1 MQDLLKHIH
10 LAKANQRKSQRILFD
25 RYNSMLFAVIM
36 KYMRNRQDAE
46 EVLQETWIDI
56 FKSLAN
62 YEDSGKFEG
71 WIKTIAI
78 RKSWK
83 AIKSKPVVYELADY
97 HQVQKIRID
106 QQIMDK
112 LTCEEILK
120 LLHYIPSGAREVF
133 KMNVLDG
140 YTHKEIASI
149 MSIGE
154 STSRAHLTKARSILK
169 TLFEKL
175 NLSVSNGI

>member
-1 MQDLLKHIH
+1 MKNLLKHID
-10 LAKANQRKSQRILFD
+10 LAKANNRKSQRALFD
-25 RYNSMLFAVIM
+25 RYNAMLFAIIK
-36 KYMRNRQDAE
+36 KYIQNRQDAE

-62 YEDSGKFEG
+62 YRDAGKFEG

-78 RKSWK
+78 RKAWK
-83 AIKSKPVVYELADY
+83 AIKSKPVVYELASY
-97 HQVQKIRID
+97 NQVQKTKLD
-106 QQIMDK
+106 KQIMDK

-120 LLHYIPSGAREVF
+120 LLQYVPTSAREVF

-140 YTHKEIASI
+140 FTHKEIAEI
-149 MSIGE
+149 MSIE
-154 STSRAHLTKARSILK
+154 VSTSRAHLTKARRILK
-169 TLFEKL
+169 SLFEKL